1 MPVFLFAKLLCMCFF
16 SCTDLHRDPALLQ
29 GAMIAVIDGGSLS
42 LGRLALPQSAL
53 HTATAG
59 LSGAGSRL
67 VLEAVTV
74 PEQPALGALTGTF
87 TNGQEGE
94 ANVFD
99 VSNGGQMPFF
109 LVLSG
114 PCTMAEDGR
123 CVGRWPSGYFADE
136 DCIIAVAG
144 AGVGLLGGCPVF
156 DLNVGTHTDLSEP
169 HHF

>member
-59 LSGAGSRL
+59 LSGASSRL

-144 AGVGLLGGCPVF
+144 AGVGLLGGCP